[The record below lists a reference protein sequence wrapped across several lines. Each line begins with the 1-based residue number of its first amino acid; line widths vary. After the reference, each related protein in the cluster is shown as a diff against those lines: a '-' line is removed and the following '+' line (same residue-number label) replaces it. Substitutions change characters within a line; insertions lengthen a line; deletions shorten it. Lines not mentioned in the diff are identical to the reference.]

1 VDEGSYARN
10 RRRVVE
16 EMRVLVT
23 GNSGLLGSHLVDR
36 LLEEGHQVFGMSKT
50 IRNLNTKIVNA
61 KVDLRDIDKTARIIA
76 KIEPEIVFHLAANA
90 AEGKSMFSPIDITT
104 NGINTFYNVLV
115 PSIRAGKLKR
125 FVFTSSIAVYG
136 SIHVPF
142 READLPLPQDLYGIN
157 KLSVEQAL
165 RVMSKVHGFEYT
177 VVRPHNVTGP
187 RQNMSDPYRNV
198 VTLFM
203 NELLKGNAYS
213 IYGNGEMRRCFSYV
227 KDVVDIIYR
236 CGFENVS
243 GMTFNV
249 GSDKDYS
256 INELSDMIQE
266 VSGIRIKPNYLPDR
280 VQEVH
285 TAIADHTLVK
295 KVFGYID
302 TPLRQAIEETWA
314 SCKAQGP
321 QEYTYTDLEIP
332 SNLAPSNWKR

>member
-1 VDEGSYARN
+1 
-10 RRRVVE
+10 
-16 EMRVLVT
+16 MRILVT
-23 GNSGLLGSHLVDR
+23 GDSGLMGSHLVD
-36 LLEEGHQVFGMSKT
+36 LLVKDHEVIGISSST
-50 IRNLNTKIVNA
+50 RNDNSLLRREIL
-61 KVDLRDIDKTARIIA
+61 DLRDRNKSSAV
-76 KIEPEIVFHLAANA
+76 IEDFAPEIIFHLAANA

-115 PSIRAGKLKR
+115 PAIKAGSLKR

-142 READLPLPQDLYGIN
+142 RESDLPLPQDLYGIN
-157 KLSVEQAL
+157 KLAVEQAL
-165 RVMSKVHGFEYT
+165 RVMSRVHDFEYV

-203 NELLKGNAYS
+203 NHLLKNKPYS

-236 CGFENVS
+236 CGFEDVA

-249 GSDKDYS
+249 GSDTDYS
-256 INELSDMIQE
+256 INELSHIIQQ
-266 VSGIRIKPNYLPDR
+266 VANIHLAPIYLPDR

-295 KVFGYID
+295 KVFGYKD
-302 TPLRQAIEETWA
+302 TPLRQVIEETWA
-314 SCKAQGP
+314 WCKEQGS
-321 QEYTYTDLEIP
+321 QEYSYTDLEIP
-332 SNLAPSNWKR
+332 SKKAPQNWRQK